1 MRILAGGRYGVAGF
15 LEDHAAVGLGFFET
29 WQLTGDR
36 DWLDRAVLMAERIR
50 ERFWDDALP
59 GFFDVPDDHEA
70 LITRPRDLYDNAT
83 PSGSSLAVELFQQ
96 VGYVTGDTALH
107 ILAERALAPL
117 AEPMGRH
124 PHAFGHALGC
134 ADRVV
139 NGETAVALVG
149 NAESVGSLLGI
160 LGNVYLPSAI
170 IGMSVDGEGDGLA
183 LFRDRDARGRGAA
196 AYVCRGTTCDAPA
209 IDTNEL
215 RERIS
220 AAFPLVNFPATS

>member
-1 MRILAGGRYGVAGF
+1 
-15 LEDHAAVGLGFFET
+15 
-29 WQLTGDR
+29 
-36 DWLDRAVLMAERIR
+36 
-50 ERFWDDALP
+50 
-59 GFFDVPDDHEA
+59 
-70 LITRPRDLYDNAT
+70 
-83 PSGSSLAVELFQQ
+83 
-96 VGYVTGDTALH
+96 
-107 ILAERALAPL
+107 
-117 AEPMGRH
+117 MGRH

-209 IDTNEL
+209 IDTSEL